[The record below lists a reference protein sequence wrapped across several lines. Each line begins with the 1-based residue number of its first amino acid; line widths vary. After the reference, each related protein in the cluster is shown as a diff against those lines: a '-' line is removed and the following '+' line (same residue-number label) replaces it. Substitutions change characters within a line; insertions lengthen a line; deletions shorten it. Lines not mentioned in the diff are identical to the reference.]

1 MSSLC
6 LSGWS
11 SLLWGHETAKEVAVN
26 LKMVTVSCRTAEYLV
41 ITIRVQAVM

>member
-6 LSGWS
+6 LSGRS
-11 SLLWGHETAKEVAVN
+11 SLLWGYETAEEVAVN
-26 LKMVTVSCRTAEYLV
+26 LRMVTVSCRTAKYPV